1 MLAGERKECRHLKML
16 KGEGRGGGGA
26 GGAGGR
32 GGGGGHLSSRAV
44 QPGTQRQETWI
55 LELLLPYFE

>member
-1 MLAGERKECRHLKML
+1 MLEREKNVDILKWEEPGGKWTRRL
-16 KGEGRGGGGA
+16 GGGE
-26 GGAGGR
+26 
-32 GGGGGHLSSRAV
+32 GHLSSRAV